1 VEHQPQDPG
10 PPAQLAAETI
20 VAAATPAGRGGI
32 GIVRVSGLLAPKIA
46 QAMLGRVPDA
56 RVATHAR
63 FADAA
68 GVCLDE
74 GLALYFEAPASFTG
88 EDVLELHG
96 HGGPVVLESLI
107 ERAVQLGARRALP
120 GEFTQ
125 RAYLN
130 GKLDL
135 AQAEAVA
142 DLIDAGSQAAARA
155 AIRSLQGEF
164 SARIDAL
171 AEQLVDLRAYVEA
184 AIDFPEEEIDF
195 LADAALHAR
204 LAAVRTDFAAVE
216 AAARQGRL
224 LNEGLSVV
232 IAGPPNAG
240 KSTLL
245 NSLAGYDA
253 AIVTPIAGTTRDVL
267 RERVLIGGVPV
278 EFLDTAGLRDSEH
291 PIESEG
297 IRRAHAAIAQ
307 ADRVLF
313 IVDAATDPAA
323 AAFNAHRAQLPAGV
337 AVTLVLNKIDLA
349 PQIAPVAG
357 VDCLCISAR
366 TGQGLAQL
374 REHLLRGAGFLG
386 AEQGSLSARAR
397 HLAALAEATAH
408 LEAAAAQLTVGRA
421 GELAAEE
428 LRRSH
433 QALGLITGQTTSDEL
448 LGRIFASFCIGK

>member
-1 VEHQPQDPG
+1 VEHQSPHPG
-10 PPAQLAAETI
+10 ASAQLAPQTI

-32 GIVRVSGLLAPKIA
+32 GIVRISGLLAPKIA
-46 QAMLGRVPDA
+46 EAMLGRVPDA
-56 RVATHAR
+56 RLATRAR
-63 FADAA
+63 FTDAE
-68 GVCLDE
+68 GLCLDE

-88 EDVLELHG
+88 EHVLELHG

-107 ERAVQLGARRALP
+107 ERAVQLGARRAQP

-164 SARIDAL
+164 SARIEAL
-171 AEQLVDLRAYVEA
+171 AEQLTDLRAYVEA

-204 LAAVRTDFAAVE
+204 LAAVRADFAAVE
-216 AAARQGRL
+216 TAARQGRL

-278 EFLDTAGLRDSEH
+278 QLLDTAGLRDSEH

-323 AAFNAHRAQLPAGV
+323 TAFSAQRAQLPVGV

-349 PQIAPVAG
+349 PQVAPVPG
-357 VDCLCISAR
+357 LDCICISAR
-366 TGQGLAQL
+366 TGQGVAQL

-397 HLAALAEATAH
+397 HLAALAEANAH
-408 LEAAAAQLTVGRA
+408 LESAAVQLTVGRA

-448 LGRIFASFCIGK
+448 LGRIFASFCVGK